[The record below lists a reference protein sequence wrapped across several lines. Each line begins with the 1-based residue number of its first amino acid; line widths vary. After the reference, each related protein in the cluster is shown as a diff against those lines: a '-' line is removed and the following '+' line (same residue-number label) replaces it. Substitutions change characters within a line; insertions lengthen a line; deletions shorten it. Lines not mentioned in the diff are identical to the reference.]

1 MGFVQSDKVIISLIL
16 LFVGRAL
23 FSSGCFDFNKQITQ
37 PLREPLSLSKTG
49 DATENGQKNG
59 IDWGAAR
66 GIVKKPI
73 LEVYKKLLDHRTVKD
88 MGRTRL
94 LTKQIKRPGYL
105 DFHRVDVTVR
115 VFGPITVSWVEEW
128 GYHLAEGTPELPTKI
143 VISYQKVEG
152 TSYIQHQ
159 CGSFVLKAQ
168 DAKSTDVF
176 LYEQVKASHRDAED
190 TVKMVVGILRTIRD
204 NGRDD
209 G

>member
-1 MGFVQSDKVIISLIL
+1 MVFVRRDKFITSLIL
-16 LFVGRAL
+16 LLVGRASL
-23 FSSGCFDFNKQITQ
+23 SSGCFDFDKQITR
-37 PLREPLSLSKTG
+37 PLREPISLPKTG
-49 DATENGQKNG
+49 DAAEKGQKNG

-88 MGRTRL
+88 MGRTQL
-94 LTKQIKRPGYL
+94 LTKQIKRQGYL

-128 GYHLAEGTPELPTKI
+128 GYHLAEGTPVLPKKI
-143 VISYQKVEG
+143 VISYQKVAG

-159 CGSFVLKAQ
+159 CGSFVLKAHETH
-168 DAKSTDVF
+168 STDVF
-176 LYEQVKASHRDAED
+176 IYEQVKASHRDAED
-190 TVKMVVGILRTIRD
+190 TVNMVVGILRTIRE
-204 NGRDD
+204 D